1 MLVLAIC
8 VAPLSSPRTL
18 VVLVLLVV
26 LLPVVTRLPLA
37 RLARQLTPLVIFVA
51 LAAVLLLFVPVPEEA
66 GRDAIHVWGRRL
78 PASGVQFLVALAAR
92 SVAVLTVS
100 LSLTHRLCERDL
112 LEGLIALRVPRRAAS
127 LCYLIVRSIS
137 GVSEETRRL
146 IRGRDSRGKPRGLR
160 AVMVAGAMSQV
171 LMVRLARRADT
182 QAMALA
188 SRGFGGRFPLLN
200 VRRVRWT
207 EALALLAL
215 TAVLVWFLLS

>member
-8 VAPLSSPRTL
+8 VAPLSSPRTV
-18 VVLVLLVV
+18 VVLSLLVV
-26 LLPVVTRLPLA
+26 CLPVVTRLPLG
-37 RLARQLTPLVIFVA
+37 RLARQLMPLVTFVA
-51 LAAVLLLFVPVPEEA
+51 LAAVLLLIVPVPEEA
-66 GRDAIHVWGRRL
+66 GRNAVLIWGSRL
-78 PASGVQFLVALAAR
+78 PASGVQFLVALAAK
-92 SVAVLTVS
+92 SVVVMTVS
-100 LSLTHRLCERDL
+100 LSLTHRLGEREV
-112 LEGLIALRVPRRAAS
+112 LEGLIALRVPGRTAS

-160 AVMVAGAMSQV
+160 AVRVAGAMSQV

-188 SRGFGGRFPLLN
+188 SRGFTGRFPLLD
-200 VRRVRWT
+200 VRMVRWT